1 MGPRADPGL
10 SGAPLQSFKTTA
22 ELPYN
27 DYFEYYTPDFRL
39 HFPITNMENL
49 NTREYLEK
57 YTYVTCRIRRN
68 ARAAAVP

>member
-1 MGPRADPGL
+1 MGPQADAGL
-10 SGAPLQSFKTTA
+10 SGAPLISKTTA